1 MKRLKGETVDE
12 LPPAI
17 ARMKGM
23 SLIECITVIAL
34 VSVLIGLLLPAIGAA
49 RERARDMQCLNGL
62 RQSTLAMHQIA
73 SDFGKLPDGASRPWT
88 RTVLQ
93 HLEPATSTDELKLT
107 SVGTQLFVCPSSVT
121 PDIDG
126 QPVSD
131 RGMNADTANRSLEV
145 IRDGTSNTIL
155 VGEMN
160 PMTAMVWHQG
170 PGVFPAALGG
180 SHRGK
185 SNIGLCDGSVR
196 AISDSIDDSL
206 LQSLFTPTG
215 GEVPQEY

>member
-1 MKRLKGETVDE
+1 
-12 LPPAI
+12 
-17 ARMKGM
+17 M

-34 VSVLIGLLLPAIGAA
+34 ISVLMGLLLPAIVAA

-73 SDFGKLPDGASRPWT
+73 SDAGKLPDGASRPWT

-93 HLEPATSTDELKLT
+93 HLEPASSTDELKLT

-121 PDIDG
+121 ADIDG

-131 RGMNADTANRSLEV
+131 RGMNADTANRSLDV
-145 IRDGTSNTIL
+145 ITDGTSHTIL

-170 PGVFPAALGG
+170 PGVFAAALGG
-180 SHRGK
+180 AHRGK
-185 SNIGLCDGSVR
+185 SHIGICDGSVR
-196 AISDSIDDSL
+196 SISDSIDDSL
-206 LQSLFTPTG
+206 LQSLFTPAG